1 MLTAFFSGEA
11 RRRAAWW
18 LEAVT
23 GTLGNA
29 VLLGEEVSA
38 ISSLGRAAV
47 ASRAGPTGLIGGEP
61 GHAPVS
67 QGPAGGLG
75 GGRGLLGMTAP
86 APAPLSRA
94 FASPQLLPPPGQS
107 SQTQLA
113 SSPYEFRGAAP
124 WGTPQQRRLGLR
136 RSRAACA
143 VLLGGVHVPCSRGWR
158 VQSHQYQPA
167 LPYASGCALR
177 PRFPQRS
184 PQAMGQMSGLPR
196 PRAGRPAPPESR
208 RHGQAWLLLLTNGFS
223 PDVAARPASL

>member
-1 MLTAFFSGEA
+1 MLTAFFSGEP

-38 ISSLGRAAV
+38 ISSAGRAAV

-94 FASPQLLPPPGQS
+94 FASRSCFLPRGRAHKPSLRPALTSLEAPRPGGPRS
-107 SQTQLA
+107 RGAWVCGGAGRPLRCCWAA
-113 SSPYEFRGAAP
+113 SSPVLQGLAGPVPPIPARSAVRVRLCPSPSLPPEEPSGHGADVRPAQAQG
-124 WGTPQQRRLGLR
+124 GT
-136 RSRAACA
+136 
-143 VLLGGVHVPCSRGWR
+143 
-158 VQSHQYQPA
+158 
-167 LPYASGCALR
+167 ASSAGEPTAR
-177 PRFPQRS
+177 
-184 PQAMGQMSGLPR
+184 SGLV
-196 PRAGRPAPPESR
+196 A
-208 RHGQAWLLLLTNGFS
+208 S
-223 PDVAARPASL
+223 PDQRLLA

>member
-1 MLTAFFSGEA
+1 MVA
-11 RRRAAWW
+11 RGCDGDTRERSPAR
-18 LEAVT
+18 
-23 GTLGNA
+23 GRGKCHF
-29 VLLGEEVSA
+29 
-38 ISSLGRAAV
+38 LGRQ
-47 ASRAGPTGLIGGEP
+47 SC
-61 GHAPVS
+61 
-67 QGPAGGLG
+67 GGLPG
-75 GGRGLLGMTAP
+75 RSHRPDWWGARPRPCLPRPGRGAGWRKGTTGNDRP

-167 LPYASGCALR
+167 LLSASGCALR
-177 PRFPQRS
+177 PRFPRRS
-184 PQAMGQMSGLPR
+184 PHGADVRPAQAQGGTASSAGEPTARSGLV
-196 PRAGRPAPPESR
+196 A
-208 RHGQAWLLLLTNGFS
+208 S
-223 PDVAARPASL
+223 PDQQLLA

>member
-1 MLTAFFSGEA
+1 MPFPPP
-11 RRRAAWW
+11 
-18 LEAVT
+18 
-23 GTLGNA
+23 
-29 VLLGEEVSA
+29 
-38 ISSLGRAAV
+38 GRAAV
-47 ASRAGPTGLIGGEP
+47 ASGAGPTGLIGGEP

-158 VQSHQYQPA
+158 VQSHNTSPLCCTRQAVPFA
-167 LPYASGCALR
+167 LASPRGALR
-177 PRFPQRS
+177 PWGRCPACPGPGRDSQLRRRADGTVRPGRFSS
-184 PQAMGQMSGLPR
+184 PTA
-196 PRAGRPAPPESR
+196 SR
-208 RHGQAWLLLLTNGFS
+208 LTLL
-223 PDVAARPASL
+223 

>member
-38 ISSLGRAAV
+38 ISSAGRAAV

-158 VQSHQYQPA
+158 VQSHQYQPV
-167 LPYASGCALR
+167 LLYASGCALR
-177 PRFPQRS
+177 PRFPRRS
-184 PQAMGQMSGLPR
+184 PHGADVGPAQAQGGTASSAGEPTARSGLV
-196 PRAGRPAPPESR
+196 A
-208 RHGQAWLLLLTNGFS
+208 S
-223 PDVAARPASL
+223 PDQRLLA

>member
-29 VLLGEEVSA
+29 VLLREEVSA
-38 ISSLGRAAV
+38 ISS
-47 ASRAGPTGLIGGEP
+47 P
-61 GHAPVS
+61 GQS
-67 QGPAGGLG
+67 CGGLPG
-75 GGRGLLGMTAP
+75 RSHRPDWWGARPRPCLPRPGRGAGWRKGTTGNDRP

-158 VQSHQYQPA
+158 VQSHQYQPV
-167 LPYASGCALR
+167 LLYASGCALR
-177 PRFPQRS
+177 PRFPRRS
-184 PQAMGQMSGLPR
+184 PHGADVRPAQAQGGAASSAGEPTARSGLVASPHQR
-196 PRAGRPAPPESR
+196 
-208 RHGQAWLLLLTNGFS
+208 LL
-223 PDVAARPASL
+223 A

>member
-1 MLTAFFSGEA
+1 MPFP
-11 RRRAAWW
+11 RP
-18 LEAVT
+18 
-23 GTLGNA
+23 
-29 VLLGEEVSA
+29 
-38 ISSLGRAAV
+38 GRAAV

-136 RSRAACA
+136 RSRAAFA
-143 VLLGGVHVPCSRGWR
+143 VLLGGVQSRAPGVGGSSPTNTSPLCRTRQAVPFALASPRG
-158 VQSHQYQPA
+158 
-167 LPYASGCALR
+167 ALR
-177 PRFPQRS
+177 PWGRCPACPGPGRDGQLRRRADGTVRPGRFS
-184 PQAMGQMSGLPR
+184 
-196 PRAGRPAPPESR
+196 
-208 RHGQAWLLLLTNGFS
+208 
-223 PDVAARPASL
+223 

>member
-38 ISSLGRAAV
+38 ISSARQ
-47 ASRAGPTGLIGGEP
+47 SC
-61 GHAPVS
+61 
-67 QGPAGGLG
+67 GGLPG
-75 GGRGLLGMTAP
+75 RSHRPDWWGARPRPCLPRPGRGAGWRKGTTGNDRP

-143 VLLGGVHVPCSRGWR
+143 VLLGGVQSRAPGVGGSSPTNTSPLCCTRQAVPFALASPRG
-158 VQSHQYQPA
+158 
-167 LPYASGCALR
+167 ALR
-177 PRFPQRS
+177 PWGRCPACPGPGRDGQLRRRADGTVRPGCFSS
-184 PQAMGQMSGLPR
+184 PTA
-196 PRAGRPAPPESR
+196 SR
-208 RHGQAWLLLLTNGFS
+208 LTLL
-223 PDVAARPASL
+223 

>member
-38 ISSLGRAAV
+38 ISSAGRAAV

-94 FASPQLLPPPGQS
+94 FASRSCFLPRGRAHKPSLRPA
-107 SQTQLA
+107 LD
-113 SSPYEFRGAAP
+113 EFRGAAP

-167 LPYASGCALR
+167 LLYASGCALR

-208 RHGQAWLLLLTNGFS
+208 GHGQAWSLLLTNGFL
-223 PDVAARPASL
+223 PDVAVRPASL